1 MNQKQLKQL
10 DALFEKEMQEE
21 RIKACATQ
29 RKDGIQKRVRV

>member
-21 RIKACATQ
+21 RIKGASLLVQ
-29 RKDGIQKRVRV
+29 HKG